1 MFYAAVEMRDDPS
14 LVTKP
19 LAVGGNSMICTAN
32 YIARKYGVRS
42 AMPGFIGRKLCPQLV
57 FVPPNFKKYEYVGN
71 QIRQIIAEYDA
82 NYESHSLDEVYFD
95 LTAYVQ
101 SKLTSTANTTASSS
115 STLPSAC
122 DGSASTSIADRRRVA
137 AETLNEIR
145 MRITHD
151 TGGLTCSAGL
161 ANNCRLAKIC
171 ADINKPNGQYE
182 LPPTREA
189 VLSFLDTLPT
199 RKVGGVGKVT
209 EKILADLG
217 KFVCIFYNF
226 IQSF

>member
-1 MFYAAVEMRDDPS
+1 MFYAAVEIRDNPI
-14 LVTKP
+14 LATKP
-19 LAVGGNSMICTAN
+19 MAVGTSSMICTTN

-42 AMPGFIGRKLCPQLV
+42 AMPGFIGIKLCPELV
-57 FVPPNFKKYEYVGN
+57 FVAPNFSKYEIVGN
-71 QIRQIIAEYDA
+71 QIRRIISEYDA

-95 LTAYVQ
+95 LSLYVNT
-101 SKLTSTANTTASSS
+101 KLSASTFPSS
-115 STLPSAC
+115 STTVSSRSDARV
-122 DGSASTSIADRRRVA
+122 SNTIHSITDRRRLA
-137 AETLNEIR
+137 AEVLNEIR
-145 MRITHD
+145 ARITHE

-161 ANNCRLAKIC
+161 ANNFLLAKIC

-182 LPPTREA
+182 LPPTREF

-217 KFVCIFYNF
+217 
-226 IQSF
+226 